1 MSTNGMTDEKFGEL
15 ITQYEKLVFTVCYQM
30 VRDFGEAQNLTQD
43 TFLAAYRHID
53 DYQGDNYK
61 PWLTRIAANKAKDY
75 LKSAYVRRV
84 QLDFDN
90 TEERYIPLERSPD
103 EIYIAKEGGQRI
115 AGLIRALK
123 EPYQKVSELYFLQQK
138 NVDEI
143 SGLLGRPRKTVQ
155 TQIYRAK
162 IILQQKL
169 KEGKEHGKQAI

>member
-1 MSTNGMTDEKFGEL
+1 MTDEKFSDL
-15 ITQYEKLVFTVCYQM
+15 VTCYEKLVFTVCYQM
-30 VRDFGEAQNLTQD
+30 VRDFGEAQNLTQE

-84 QLDFDN
+84 QLDFDS

-103 EIYIAKEGGQRI
+103 EIYVSKEGGEKI

-123 EPYQKVSELYFLQQK
+123 EPYQKVSDLYFLKQK
-138 NVDEI
+138 NTDEI
-143 SGLLGRPRKTVQ
+143 AKILKRPKKTVQ

-162 IILQQKL
+162 IILQQLL
-169 KEGKEHGKQAI
+169 KEGSIDEKRII